1 MKFYKRLFYLSL
13 LFIVFIYLLIG
24 TFFYLG
30 YSKKFIGNAPPIIG
44 KTTNY
49 ISSFLE
55 EKGLYKF
62 YHINTSFFMKKKAN
76 FLLHYSKNDYKQKD
90 SILTR
95 IKSGEIKI
103 LEDRY
108 KNYRKIGILENK
120 NEINAKI
127 KFHGS
132 SSTPYINGFE
142 SYTIKSKYSIN
153 GYKYFKLITGTEMN
167 YLNVFLN
174 SNASFFN
181 LYSEDSGDIVVT
193 NLNGKLTDFF
203 QYSVF
208 DENYIKR
215 TFNIEN
221 PVIIR
226 RRTFDEKIS
235 NEWHS
240 SNLDGTPYNIDSKT
254 LLNSDFKIWEAFNNN
269 PQPDHFD
276 PEYIGSFMALLQLF
290 GHPHQI
296 TGNNDK
302 WILSQG
308 KMFPVYRNEGLLDPI
323 TVESL
328 TYNDIFDV
336 YYYSS
341 SLENY
346 KNFLS
351 SDDVIYYR
359 NQTFKKIIDNRYNV
373 INSLDSIYNK
383 YKNIHSTFNNNYLK
397 IKYNFSYNKKTLIN
411 NIKSV
416 EDFLNS
422 GYTLVYFDG
431 SKLKIKSTRVN
442 KLEIIINDKKH
453 EFSPTSYKLE
463 GKTLINKNNE
473 LLINNINNISSLII
487 KDLTLN
493 ETLQIEK
500 DYSILFIN

>member
-1 MKFYKRLFYLSL
+1 MKFYKRFFYLSL
-13 LFIVFIYLLIG
+13 AFILFIYLSIG
-24 TFFYLG
+24 AFFYLG
-30 YSKKFIGNAPPIIG
+30 YSKEYVGNIG
-44 KTTNY
+44 KITNY

-55 EKGLYKF
+55 KKGLYKF
-62 YHINTSFFMKKKAN
+62 YHINTSHFSKKKAN

-90 SILTR
+90 SILSL
-95 IKSGEIKI
+95 IKSGKIKI

-132 SSTPYINGFE
+132 DTDPYLAGFE

-153 GYKYFKLITGTEMN
+153 GYKYFKLITSTQMN
-167 YLNVFLN
+167 YFNVFLN

-193 NLNGKLTDFF
+193 NINGKLSDFF

-208 DENYIKR
+208 DENYIK
-215 TFNIEN
+215 TKFNIEN

-226 RRTFDEKIS
+226 RRTFNEKIS

-240 SNLDGTPYNIDSKT
+240 SNLDDTPYNIDSKT
-254 LLNSDFKIWEAFNNN
+254 LSNSDFEIWESFNNN
-269 PQPDHFD
+269 PQSDQFD

-290 GHPHQI
+290 GNPHQI

-308 KMFPVYRNEGLLDPI
+308 KMFPVYRNEGLINPI

-328 TYNDIFDV
+328 TYNNIFDI

-346 KNFLS
+346 KNFIS
-351 SDDVIYYR
+351 NNKVIYYR
-359 NQTFKKIIDNRYNV
+359 NETFKKIIDNQYNV
-373 INSLDSIYNK
+373 INSLDSIYNTHK
-383 YKNIHSTFNNNYLK
+383 KTHSSFNNNYLK
-397 IKYNFSYNKKTLIN
+397 IKYNFIYNKRTLIN

-416 EDFLNS
+416 EGFLNS
-422 GYTLVYFDG
+422 GYTLIYFDG

-442 KLEIIINDKKH
+442 KLEIIINDKKY
-453 EFSPTSYKLE
+453 EFFPTSYKLE

-473 LLINNINNISSLII
+473 LLINNINNIDSLVI

-493 ETLQIEK
+493 KTLQIEK

>member
-1 MKFYKRLFYLSL
+1 MKFYKRFFYLSL
-13 LFIVFIYLLIG
+13 AFILFIYLLIG
-24 TFFYLG
+24 IFFYLG
-30 YSKKFIGNAPPIIG
+30 YSKKFIDKVPVIA
-44 KTTNY
+44 KTTNI
-49 ISSFLE
+49 ISTFLE
-55 EKGLYKF
+55 NKGLYKF
-62 YHINTSFFMKKKAN
+62 YNFNISFFSKKKAN
-76 FLLHYSKNDYKQKD
+76 FLLHYSKNDYKEMD
-90 SILTR
+90 SVLAL
-95 IKSGEIKI
+95 IKSGKIKI

-108 KNYRKIGILENK
+108 KNYRKIGVLVNK

-132 SSTPYINGFE
+132 SIAPYQNGFE

-153 GYKYFKLITGTEMN
+153 GYKYFKLITGVEMN
-167 YLNVFLN
+167 YFNVFLN

-226 RRTFDEKIS
+226 RRTFNENIS
-235 NEWHS
+235 SNWHS
-240 SNLDGTPYNIDSKT
+240 SNLDNTPYNIDSKN
-254 LLNSDFKIWEAFNNN
+254 LLNSDFKIWETFNKN
-269 PQPDHFD
+269 PQPDQYD

-290 GHPHQI
+290 GHSHQI
-296 TGNNDK
+296 IGNNDK

-308 KMFPVYRNEGLLDPI
+308 KMFPVYRNEGSILPI
-323 TVESL
+323 TVQGL
-328 TYNDIFDV
+328 TDNNIFDS

-341 SLENY
+341 SFENY
-346 KNFLS
+346 KNILS
-351 SDDVIYYR
+351 SDKVIHYR

-373 INSLDSIYNK
+373 INSMDSIYNK
-383 YKNIHSTFNNNYLK
+383 YKNTHSTFSNNYLK
-397 IKYNFSYNKKTLIN
+397 IKYGFSYNKRTLIN

-416 EDFLNS
+416 EGFLNS
-422 GYTLVYFDG
+422 GYTLIYFDG

-453 EFSPTSYKLE
+453 EFFPTSYKLE
-463 GKTLINKNNE
+463 GKTLVNENDE
-473 LLINNINNISSLII
+473 LLINNINNISSLVI

-493 ETLQIEK
+493 KTLQIEK